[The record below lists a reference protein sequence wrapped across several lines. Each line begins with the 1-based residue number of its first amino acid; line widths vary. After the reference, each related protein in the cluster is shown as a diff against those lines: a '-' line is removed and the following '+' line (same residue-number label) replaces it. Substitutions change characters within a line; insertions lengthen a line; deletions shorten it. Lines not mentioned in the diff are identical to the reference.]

1 MLNFGIL
8 LALAC
13 AVVTQLGFLYK
24 HRGANEAP
32 RVDMRHPLRTVR
44 DLFSSKWFAIGMAVA
59 TSAWFFH
66 VAALAF
72 APLSVVQAVLST
84 GVVILAV
91 MAERM
96 FGFKVG
102 ARQWIGVAMT
112 AAGLFLLVITLP
124 ASSGAHSSYSL
135 AGMISFEAGMLAIGA
150 LLITGPRIGAPDHH
164 HGVMLGG
171 AAGVLFGVSDVAI
184 KALTGLHD
192 GVLGLIFSPWLA
204 GSRMA
209 RPCRSSPPPPP
220 PPTCRASSAASSSS
234 ATRSRPTPSSCSSSS
249 SPSRWSSSPRWSH
262 RRPCGRRRR
271 TRSGRLGRRLQQD
284 PRDLLRV
291 VPGRD
296 VAAALER
303 DVAGVGQEP
312 LGAGALAP
320 VEQEPVALAPGDR
333 DRDVVGVAAEAVLAP
348 GLHRRVEARRA
359 REVAHRSG
367 RFVLRDAPRPAD

>member
-1 MLNFGIL
+1 MLNLGIL

-32 RVDMRHPLRTVR
+32 KVDMRHPLRTVR
-44 DLFSSKWFAIGMAVA
+44 QLFASKWFAIGMAVA
-59 TSAWFFH
+59 TFAWVFH

-91 MAERM
+91 MAERL

-102 ARQWIGVAMT
+102 ARQWIGVGMT

-184 KALTGLHD
+184 KALTGLD
-192 GVLGLIFSPWLA
+192 GGFLGLLLSPWLA
-204 GSRMA
+204 VAILGSIIAFYSSA
-209 RPCRSSPPPPP
+209 RGLLDGEAVPVIASTSTAANVSCILGGIIVFGDPLPADTVELLIQLLAFAMVVVAALVTPPPM
-220 PPTCRASSAASSSS
+220 R
-234 ATRSRPTPSSCSSSS
+234 
-249 SPSRWSSSPRWSH
+249 
-262 RRPCGRRRR
+262 
-271 TRSGRLGRRLQQD
+271 
-284 PRDLLRV
+284 
-291 VPGRD
+291 
-296 VAAALER
+296 
-303 DVAGVGQEP
+303 
-312 LGAGALAP
+312 
-320 VEQEPVALAPGDR
+320 
-333 DRDVVGVAAEAVLAP
+333 AAEANA
-348 GLHRRVEARRA
+348 
-359 REVAHRSG
+359 
-367 RFVLRDAPRPAD
+367 